1 MDATKLAVGT
11 KGSLTLDIVAAPLP
25 CTVVDSDGTM
35 IRLKFDLNPQ
45 ASSALRQALD
55 RLEVANAA

>member
-1 MDATKLAVGT
+1 
-11 KGSLTLDIVAAPLP
+11 
-25 CTVVDSDGTM
+25 M